1 MEERKQLQTGVGEKE
16 KWNQNFGKG
25 EEIFEIPRSHSVCLP
40 SLSQASLN
48 VVPTG
53 PTQSEDSRWCGTE
66 RGVVAARP
74 TNRDPTEEIGCW
86 QFSGKLTI
94 FFGALMT
101 SDSNGNRR

>member
-53 PTQSEDSRWCGTE
+53 PTKSEDSRWCGTGGEWWQHAPLTETRRE
-66 RGVVAARP
+66 RLGVGSFLE
-74 TNRDPTEEIGCW
+74 N
-86 QFSGKLTI
+86 
-94 FFGALMT
+94 
-101 SDSNGNRR
+101 